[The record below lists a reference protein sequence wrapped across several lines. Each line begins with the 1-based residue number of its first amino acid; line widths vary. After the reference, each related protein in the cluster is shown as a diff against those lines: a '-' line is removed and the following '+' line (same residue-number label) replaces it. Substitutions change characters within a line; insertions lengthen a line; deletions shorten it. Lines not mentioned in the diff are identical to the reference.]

1 MNAKKQKLFCGGSS
15 GLHHA
20 AVVVIEHIPL
30 EDELGDVLEKAMR
43 YAHLSEHDLSVRTGV
58 SRERLRDA
66 IDYRYDLGPA
76 ELQQLSVA
84 LGLNEIGLS
93 ALAQGRYPL
102 PEISGLPFCLYPLR
116 TPHGIGVA
124 NAYVVADCS
133 LSTGLLF
140 DTGAD
145 IALLRRVWPK
155 SIKKLEAVFVTHA
168 ETEHIGGLK
177 GVLAEFGSV
186 PVFCPEGA
194 RVEGALS
201 LGEGAR
207 LSFGG
212 FEVKTLRTPGHVE
225 AHNCYLVA
233 APRVPTSAPLL
244 ISGDVLFAGS
254 VGAPY
259 FCRERL
265 ADTLKRLFDLLP
277 DNTIV
282 APGHGPL
289 TTVKNERRFN
299 PFVL

>member
-1 MNAKKQKLFCGGSS
+1 M
-15 GLHHA
+15 
-20 AVVVIEHIPL
+20 VIEHIPL

-43 YAHLSEHDLSVRTGV
+43 HAHLTEQDVAVRSGV
-58 SRERLRDA
+58 SRERIRDA
-66 IDYRYDLGPA
+66 IDYRYDLGPQ
-76 ELQQLSVA
+76 ELQQLCLT

-140 DTGAD
+140 DAGSE
-145 IALLRRVWPK
+145 ISLLRRVWPK
-155 SIKKLEAVFVTHA
+155 NIRKLEAVFVTHA
-168 ETEHIGGLK
+168 ETEHVGALRGIIE
-177 GVLAEFGSV
+177 EFGSV

-194 RVEGALS
+194 KVEGALA
-201 LGEGAR
+201 LAEGAR

-212 FEVKTLRTPGHVE
+212 FEVKILRTPGHVE
-225 AHNCYLVA
+225 AHNCYLVT
-233 APRVPTSAPLL
+233 APRIPSAAPLL

-259 FCRERL
+259 FCRELL
-265 ADTLKRLFDLLP
+265 AGTLKRLFEILP
-277 DNTIV
+277 ENTVV

-289 TTVKNERRFN
+289 TTIKNERRYN
-299 PFVL
+299 PFVV